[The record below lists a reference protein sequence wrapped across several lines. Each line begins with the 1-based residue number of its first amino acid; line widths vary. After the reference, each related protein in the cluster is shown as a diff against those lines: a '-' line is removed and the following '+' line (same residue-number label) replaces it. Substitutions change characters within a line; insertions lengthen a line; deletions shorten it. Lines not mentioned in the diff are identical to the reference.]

1 MLRLRR
7 CNCAASIAPRPFV
20 TPSFDTLLSMRYRVF
35 TEHDYDALHALDLT
49 ALAHADPAFDTL
61 PPREREGRIS
71 TTLPALKF
79 YERSE
84 HSFVAEDDG
93 VLHGFIFA
101 QSVWQGD
108 RPIVLVRTVA
118 LAPAAPAATA
128 EGLLHA
134 TVKSAYDTAVYEVHF
149 AVTPALEAAAFAEG
163 AHVLGRYAVRHLG
176 TRAETAPGQKLG
188 DQKTG
193 NSELPELGR

>member
-1 MLRLRR
+1 
-7 CNCAASIAPRPFV
+7 
-20 TPSFDTLLSMRYRVF
+20 MRYRVF
-35 TEHDYDALHALDLT
+35 TEHDYDALHALDLA
-49 ALAHADPAFDTL
+49 ALGQADPVFDTL
-61 PPREREGRIS
+61 PPREREGRIC

-93 VLHGFIFA
+93 VLYGFIFA

-118 LAPAAPAATA
+118 LASNAPADTA

-149 AVTPALEAAAFAEG
+149 AVTPALETAALAEG

-176 TRAETAPGQKLG
+176 TRADTAPGHKLG
-188 DQKTG
+188 PSG
-193 NSELPELGR
+193 VAESGLPAGPESL

>member
-1 MLRLRR
+1 
-7 CNCAASIAPRPFV
+7 
-20 TPSFDTLLSMRYRVF
+20 MRYRVP
-35 TEHDYDALHALDLT
+35 TEHDYDALHALDLA
-49 ALAHADPAFDTL
+49 ALRHADPAFDTL
-61 PPREREGRIS
+61 PDREREGRIC

-108 RPIVLVRTVA
+108 RPVVLVRTVA
-118 LAPAAPAATA
+118 LAPHAQPDAQAATA

-149 AVTPALEAAAFAEG
+149 AVTPALEAAAVAEG

-176 TRAETAPGQKLG
+176 TRADTAPGQKLG
-188 DQKTG
+188 P
-193 NSELPELGR
+193 SELPELGR